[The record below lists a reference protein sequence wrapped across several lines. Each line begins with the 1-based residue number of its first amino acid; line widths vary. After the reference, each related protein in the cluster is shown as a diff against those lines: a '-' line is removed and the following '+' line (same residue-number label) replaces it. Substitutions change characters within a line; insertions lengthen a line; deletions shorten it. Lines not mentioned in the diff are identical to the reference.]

1 MAEEKKYY
9 IRIPEALVE
18 VTEEVYRAYHQE
30 DRHGR
35 TMEEKDQRNGL
46 ASYDELDTVELT
58 GQEMIPDREAVSVE
72 DAAIANIFRDK
83 LRRCLALLS
92 DSDRQLISA
101 LYFDGL
107 SERKLSQ
114 KTGIHEA
121 LARLVDGRLREL
133 VQIPHLLTAPE
144 YKQAEL
150 DIDTIRLQ
158 NELTLALNRG
168 IESPEYIKTLALSV
182 AAQRYRQIPDPTPAH
197 ELEQLR
203 VRLEHNTA
211 DADTLV
217 DLMTTA
223 VRTVRLTP
231 DKNVEL
237 ELVNGEIITGAKEE
251 SA

>member
-9 IRIPEALVE
+9 IRVSEDLIE

-83 LRRCLALLS
+83 LRYCLALLP

-107 SERKLSQ
+107 SERKLSD
-114 KTGIHEA
+114 KTGVHHMTIHSRKAVILRA
-121 LARLVDGRLREL
+121 LKKMME
-133 VQIPHLLTAPE
+133 
-144 YKQAEL
+144 
-150 DIDTIRLQ
+150 
-158 NELTLALNRG
+158 N
-168 IESPEYIKTLALSV
+168 
-182 AAQRYRQIPDPTPAH
+182 
-197 ELEQLR
+197 
-203 VRLEHNTA
+203 
-211 DADTLV
+211 
-217 DLMTTA
+217 
-223 VRTVRLTP
+223 
-231 DKNVEL
+231 
-237 ELVNGEIITGAKEE
+237 
-251 SA
+251 

>member
-114 KTGIHEA
+114 KTGIHYH
-121 LARLVDGRLREL
+121 
-133 VQIPHLLTAPE
+133 PF
-144 YKQAEL
+144 
-150 DIDTIRLQ
+150 
-158 NELTLALNRG
+158 
-168 IESPEYIKTLALSV
+168 
-182 AAQRYRQIPDPTPAH
+182 
-197 ELEQLR
+197 
-203 VRLEHNTA
+203 
-211 DADTLV
+211 
-217 DLMTTA
+217 
-223 VRTVRLTP
+223 
-231 DKNVEL
+231 
-237 ELVNGEIITGAKEE
+237 
-251 SA
+251 